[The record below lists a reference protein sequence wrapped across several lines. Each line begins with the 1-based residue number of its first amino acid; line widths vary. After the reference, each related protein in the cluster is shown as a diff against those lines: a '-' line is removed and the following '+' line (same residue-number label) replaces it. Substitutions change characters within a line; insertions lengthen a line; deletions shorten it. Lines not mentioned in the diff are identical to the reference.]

1 MAARR
6 RQTAGSGGRESL
18 GTPHADEALEE
29 RSSSGSAEMED
40 PWCRKLGWLWRRP
53 WLPDWEGVAAHS
65 ITGSLRPIPP
75 IWPRTRLASW
85 GSPRVTNLGVRR
97 RREVGD
103 EPLGTASAADPR
115 ATDRGGLKN
124 QNGNGRVL
132 IRKLHV
138 VCNV

>member
-1 MAARR
+1 MHRATPPQRSFIPLKCGR
-6 RQTAGSGGRESL
+6 AGSQSL
-18 GTPHADEALEE
+18 ATPT
-29 RSSSGSAEMED
+29 RG
-40 PWCRKLGWLWRRP
+40 KLG
-53 WLPDWEGVAAHS
+53 
-65 ITGSLRPIPP
+65 
-75 IWPRTRLASW
+75 WPRTRLASW
-85 GSPRVTNLGVRR
+85 GSPGVTNLGARR